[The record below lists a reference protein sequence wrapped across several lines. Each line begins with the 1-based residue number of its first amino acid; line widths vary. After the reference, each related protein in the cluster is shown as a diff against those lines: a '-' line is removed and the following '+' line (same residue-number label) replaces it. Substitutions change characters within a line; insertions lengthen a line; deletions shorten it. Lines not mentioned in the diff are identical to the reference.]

1 MSKMKNLAMQLQD
14 EIMQRI
20 ESSEMGEINFLDTL
34 MDLREV
40 SNILKINQQLIK
52 EWEYDN
58 KDLIINEATAYPEG
72 YRGYIVKEVNG
83 RTMFSYKNIE
93 DWKIAKANLSE
104 IEAYYKS
111 AFQQKLKGLN
121 TVTDDGE
128 LIDVFPEVSYAK
140 NSIRLNKIK

>member
-1 MSKMKNLAMQLQD
+1 MSKMKNLAIELQD
-14 EIMQRI
+14 EVMQRI
-20 ESSEMGEINFLDTL
+20 TSSEMGEINFLDSL

-40 SNILKINQQLIK
+40 SNLLKINQQLIK
-52 EWEYDN
+52 EWESDN
-58 KDLIINEATAYPEG
+58 RDYIIDEATAYPDG
-72 YRGYIVKEVNG
+72 YRGYIVNEING
-83 RTMFSYKNIE
+83 RTMFNYKKIE

-111 AFQQKLKGLN
+111 AFINKQKGLN

-140 NSIRLNKIK
+140 NSTRLNKV